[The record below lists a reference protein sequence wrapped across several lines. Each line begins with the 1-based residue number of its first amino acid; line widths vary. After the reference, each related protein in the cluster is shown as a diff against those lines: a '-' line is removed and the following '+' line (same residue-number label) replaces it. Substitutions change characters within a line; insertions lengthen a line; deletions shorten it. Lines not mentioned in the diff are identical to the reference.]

1 MKSNERI
8 LVKFFE
14 HLRVRNNEH
23 ENFYFGLFTVFVVDD
38 VIVDMVLDNDNDVFL
53 LLVVMSLFLML

>member
-1 MKSNERI
+1 M
-8 LVKFFE
+8 
-14 HLRVRNNEH
+14 RNNEH

-53 LLVVMSLFLML
+53 LLVVMSLLLML